1 MGLCKVFNKKKGD
14 EKVSLEEIKK
24 QIENDSQQMAIAIM
38 TGFMQ
43 ALCSELIIKEILTPE
58 DVVKIT
64 DNASKMSNTIVTS
77 AAVIAYKKIKEDFDD
92 EDFMIQKHLTIR
104 EARNEIE
111 KLENELDLYLT
122 KKKINYVKTQPGSSK
137 FKDVVTNRT
146 NEIFDKFSH
155 YIIKDEELDTKIY
168 SLQESILSYQEY
180 ILKEMKRISKIEPH
194 KIEVYELRE
203 DMEFI
208 RKNKRKRTWLE
219 IAELTGYSDRQVHR
233 FYDEIIKGKI

>member
-1 MGLCKVFNKKKGD
+1 
-14 EKVSLEEIKK
+14 
-24 QIENDSQQMAIAIM
+24 
-38 TGFMQ
+38 
-43 ALCSELIIKEILTPE
+43 
-58 DVVKIT
+58 
-64 DNASKMSNTIVTS
+64 
-77 AAVIAYKKIKEDFDD
+77 
-92 EDFMIQKHLTIR
+92 MIQKHLTIR

-219 IAELTGYSDRQVHR
+219 IAELIGYSDRQVHR
-233 FYDEIIKGKI
+233 FYDEVIKGKI

>member
-1 MGLCKVFNKKKGD
+1 
-14 EKVSLEEIKK
+14 
-24 QIENDSQQMAIAIM
+24 
-38 TGFMQ
+38 
-43 ALCSELIIKEILTPE
+43 
-58 DVVKIT
+58 
-64 DNASKMSNTIVTS
+64 
-77 AAVIAYKKIKEDFDD
+77 
-92 EDFMIQKHLTIR
+92 MIQKHLTIR

-111 KLENELDLYLT
+111 KLENELDVYLT

-180 ILKEMKRISKIEPH
+180 ILKEMQRISNIEPY
-194 KIEVYELRE
+194 KLKVYELRE

-208 RKNKRKRTWLE
+208 RKYNRKRYWIE
-219 IAELTGYSDRQVHR
+219 IAETLNYSEKQVR
-233 FYDEIIKGKI
+233 RIYKEIISGKI

>member
-77 AAVIAYKKIKEDFDD
+77 AAVIAYKKLKEDFDD
-92 EDFMIQKHLTIR
+92 EDL
-104 EARNEIE
+104 
-111 KLENELDLYLT
+111 L
-122 KKKINYVKTQPGSSK
+122 
-137 FKDVVTNRT
+137 
-146 NEIFDKFSH
+146 
-155 YIIKDEELDTKIY
+155 
-168 SLQESILSYQEY
+168 
-180 ILKEMKRISKIEPH
+180 
-194 KIEVYELRE
+194 
-203 DMEFI
+203 
-208 RKNKRKRTWLE
+208 
-219 IAELTGYSDRQVHR
+219 
-233 FYDEIIKGKI
+233 

>member
-77 AAVIAYKKIKEDFDD
+77 AAVIAYQKIKEDFDD
-92 EDFMIQKHLTIR
+92 EDL
-104 EARNEIE
+104 
-111 KLENELDLYLT
+111 L
-122 KKKINYVKTQPGSSK
+122 
-137 FKDVVTNRT
+137 
-146 NEIFDKFSH
+146 
-155 YIIKDEELDTKIY
+155 
-168 SLQESILSYQEY
+168 
-180 ILKEMKRISKIEPH
+180 
-194 KIEVYELRE
+194 
-203 DMEFI
+203 
-208 RKNKRKRTWLE
+208 
-219 IAELTGYSDRQVHR
+219 
-233 FYDEIIKGKI
+233 